1 MRRILK
7 HALAESDLI
16 GIWQYSFEQWN
27 AVQADKYLDDLDSI
41 RQLADSPE
49 MGAERDYVREGYRV
63 LFINSHAVYYTV
75 TPSTIHIVRVLHGR
89 MDLGSMAKYGVNVEI
104 MPGVGHFLM
113 MDDAEAFNELLLS
126 TLAPSGSSAAQQ

>member
-1 MRRILK
+1 MRRIRK

-27 AVQADKYLDDLDSI
+27 AVQADNYLDELDSGI
-41 RQLADSPE
+41 RQLADNPE

-75 TPSTIHIVRVLHGR
+75 TPSAIHIVRVLHGR
-89 MDLGSMAKYGVNVEI
+89 MD
-104 MPGVGHFLM
+104 PGMHL
-113 MDDAEAFNELLLS
+113 
-126 TLAPSGSSAAQQ
+126 